1 MSQRNEYAAIQDSE
15 VYRDT
20 EENIEQFFGISN
32 EQYEHSLDA
41 IVRHKERRIGGLK
54 NILAWRELLLPD
66 YELEFVAETNTPG
79 PYQVFWKVKKG
90 GQMAISKD
98 CNGRRF

>member
-1 MSQRNEYAAIQDSE
+1 M
-15 VYRDT
+15 
-20 EENIEQFFGISN
+20 
-32 EQYEHSLDA
+32 DA

-54 NILAWRELLLPD
+54 NILARRELLLPG

>member
-1 MSQRNEYAAIQDSE
+1 M
-15 VYRDT
+15 YRDT

-32 EQYEHSLDA
+32 EQYDHFLDA
-41 IVRHKERRIGGLK
+41 IVRHKERRIGRLK
-54 NILAWRELLLPD
+54 NILVRRELLLPG
-66 YELEFVAETNTPG
+66 YELEFVAETNTLG

-98 CNGRRF
+98 CNGRWF

>member
-54 NILAWRELLLPD
+54 
-66 YELEFVAETNTPG
+66 T
-79 PYQVFWKVKKG
+79 
-90 GQMAISKD
+90 S
-98 CNGRRF
+98 